1 MKTPGTLVF
10 KPTALNNLLLSL
22 DDALIDKSRMAYRID
37 TLIFGKGN
45 GTIDIPITH
54 KSKNVENYVKML
66 EGDFNSRKYVQNF
79 EEESRKLDYFNHLKI
94 IPIVV

>member
-1 MKTPGTLVF
+1 MQSQGNPSTSQGTKQNMQTPGTLVF

-22 DDALIDKSRMAYRID
+22 DDALVKKAGMTYRID

-66 EGDFNSRKYVQNF
+66 
-79 EEESRKLDYFNHLKI
+79 
-94 IPIVV
+94 